1 MENNEITKQMLD
13 KIDALVRENETLKLA
28 NAAQSKQI
36 EALETELSTL
46 RTAVHQ
52 MNLDHKEQAQPDPK
66 KAALKCGLRLND
78 EEYAKN
84 AEWLA
89 REKAG
94 EDLARDFAGNFKRM
108 FGLDLGTERAKA
120 AIDCGDFIPAIE
132 NLLRA
137 VKPQAQPPEYDRLRA
152 QFPGIFEKYG
162 PILGVAI
169 IRKK

>member
-13 KIDALVRENETLKLA
+13 TIDALVRENETLKLA
-28 NAAQSKQI
+28 NAAQAKQI
-36 EALETELSTL
+36 EALETEVNTL

-66 KAALKCGLRLND
+66 KA
-78 EEYAKN
+78 E
-84 AEWLA
+84 
-89 REKAG
+89 
-94 EDLARDFAGNFKRM
+94 EDLADNFKRVSLTPE
-108 FGLDLGTERAKA
+108 GKA
-120 AIDCGDFIPAIE
+120 AIQE
-132 NLLRA
+132 LLRKA
-137 VKPQAQPPEYDRLRA
+137 EEDLVRDFNSGTKRAGLNLTAGEAKATIEELLRGWNAFQPQVSEYDRLRA

>member
-1 MENNEITKQMLD
+1 MENNDITKQMLD

-28 NAAQSKQI
+28 NAAQAKQI
-36 EALETELSTL
+36 EALETEVNTL

-66 KAALKCGLRLND
+66 KA
-78 EEYAKN
+78 EE
-84 AEWLA
+84 ELS
-89 REKAG
+89 
-94 EDLARDFAGNFKRM
+94 RDFAGNFKRM
-108 FGLDLGTERAKA
+108 FGLDLNTERAKA

-132 NLLRA
+132 EFIRGM
-137 VKPQAQPPEYDRLRA
+137 KPQSQPSEYDRLRA
-152 QFPGIFEKYG
+152 QFPGVFEKYG